1 MVGVQRAQS
10 KGEHA
15 GHDVWCPMMRAY
27 SVAGVAAALSA
38 DDDVA
43 TVSKSVNELALALIA
58 PLGAEHADDLAVAF
72 A

>member
-1 MVGVQRAQS
+1 
-10 KGEHA
+10 
-15 GHDVWCPMMRAY
+15 MRAY

-43 TVSKSVNELALALIA
+43 TVSKSVNEFALALIA
-58 PLGAEHADDLAVAF
+58 PLGAKHADDLAVAF

>member
-1 MVGVQRAQS
+1 
-10 KGEHA
+10 
-15 GHDVWCPMMRAY
+15 MMRAY

>member
-1 MVGVQRAQS
+1 
-10 KGEHA
+10 
-15 GHDVWCPMMRAY
+15 MMRAY

-38 DDDVA
+38 GDDVA

-58 PLGAEHADDLAVAF
+58 PLGAEHADDLAVAL